1 MGKLDMICILLRKL
15 KINFCIVSMSAF
27 DVSNYR
33 ITVFFC
39 KSFLSGNRKK
49 FNYLKINV
57 LEINSV
63 FAKVFPK

>member
-1 MGKLDMICILLRKL
+1 KLVYFL
-15 KINFCIVSMSAF
+15 FIVSMFAF

-49 FNYLKINV
+49 INYLKINV